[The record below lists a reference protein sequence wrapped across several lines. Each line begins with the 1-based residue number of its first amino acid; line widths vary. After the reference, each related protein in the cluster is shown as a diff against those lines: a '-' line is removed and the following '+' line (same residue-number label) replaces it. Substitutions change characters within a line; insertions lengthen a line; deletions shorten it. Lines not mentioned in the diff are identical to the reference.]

1 MKEKLKIGF
10 SALVG
15 VALAGLLALYPLD
28 YYIMKPGGA
37 YEIGQFVAVAD
48 GDIDDE
54 GTMNLMTIAMMQAS
68 PLTYALS
75 YVLPN
80 RELLKT
86 EEVRYE
92 DEDDEAYNIR
102 QMKLMTDSQFNAKYV
117 AFGLAGKDVDVTS
130 NGIFVLNVLRES
142 AADGILQP
150 GDEIIQ
156 IAGQTIETT
165 EDVQAVLRNR
175 EQGEQIVLSISRG
188 SKVLEETV
196 TLKNLPGEERVGVG
210 ITYAGN
216 QTIDTTPEVTMKAD
230 DIGGP
235 SAGLMFTLEI
245 YNQLVEEDI
254 TKGYHVAGTGEMLMD
269 GTVGRIGGVDYKVI
283 AADRDN
289 MDIFFVPDDVITDEM
304 REFDAT
310 VQSNYEEALRTAK
323 DIDTDMK
330 IIPVKTVQDAL
341 HYLDSLPPKE

>member
-196 TLKNLPGEERVGVG
+196 TLKHLPGEERVGVG

-289 MDIFFVPDDVITDEM
+289 MDIFFVSDDVITDEM

>member
-92 DEDDEAYNIR
+92 DEDDEAYNMR

-196 TLKNLPGEERVGVG
+196 TLKHLPGEERVGVG

-323 DIDTDMK
+323 HIDTDMK

>member
-92 DEDDEAYNIR
+92 NEDDEAYNIR

>member
-117 AFGLAGKDVDVTS
+117 AFGLAGKEVDVTS

-156 IAGQTIETT
+156 IAGQTIDTT

-216 QTIDTTPEVTMKAD
+216 QTIETTPEVTMKAE

-269 GTVGRIGGVDYKVI
+269 GTVGRIGGADYKVV

-289 MDIFFVPDDVITDEM
+289 MDIFFVPDDVITDDM
-304 REFDAT
+304 RAFDAT
-310 VQSNYEEALRTAK
+310 VQSNYEEALTTAK

-330 IIPVKTVQDAL
+330 IVPVKTVQDAL
-341 HYLDSLPPKE
+341 RYLDSLPPKE

>member
-1 MKEKLKIGF
+1 MKEKLKMGF

-117 AFGLAGKDVDVTS
+117 AFGLAGKEVDVTS

-175 EQGEQIVLSISRG
+175 EQGEQMVLSISRG

-196 TLKNLPGEERVGVG
+196 TLKKLPGEERVGVG

-216 QTIDTTPEVTMKAD
+216 QTIETTPAVTMKAE

-254 TKGYHVAGTGEMLMD
+254 TKGYNVAGTGEMLMD
-269 GTVGRIGGVDYKVI
+269 GTVGRIGGADYKVV

-289 MDIFFVPDDVITDEM
+289 MDI
-304 REFDAT
+304 
-310 VQSNYEEALRTAK
+310 L
-323 DIDTDMK
+323 
-330 IIPVKTVQDAL
+330 
-341 HYLDSLPPKE
+341 SLIHI